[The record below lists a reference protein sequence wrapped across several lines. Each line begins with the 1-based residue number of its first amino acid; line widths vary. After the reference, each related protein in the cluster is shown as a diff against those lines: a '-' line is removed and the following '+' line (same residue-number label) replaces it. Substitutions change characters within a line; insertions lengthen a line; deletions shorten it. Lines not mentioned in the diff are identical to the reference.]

1 LHDVSTSSSQR
12 FLLSEKDCV
21 ELGKQAIFALVFTP
35 FSKHYLHLQNLFS
48 TSSLLSEPPCR
59 SSFILV
65 EIDMTRSSKPSTVYV
80 TGLAHEYPQFSVK
93 QEQFQELIETLY
105 PEHSN
110 AKG

>member
-1 LHDVSTSSSQR
+1 
-12 FLLSEKDCV
+12 
-21 ELGKQAIFALVFTP
+21 
-35 FSKHYLHLQNLFS
+35 
-48 TSSLLSEPPCR
+48 
-59 SSFILV
+59 
-65 EIDMTRSSKPSTVYV
+65 MTRSSKPSTVYV